1 MSTPRVTGIFVYP
14 VKSLRGC
21 AVPIAELDALGF
33 AGDRRFLVVDESGRF
48 LTQREHTR
56 MAMIDARLAGGML
69 TLSADG
75 AGTVSVPDVS
85 DASARLRSVSVWKQ
99 EGLLAE
105 ECGQTVATWLESCLG
120 TRCSLVRIGSK
131 FQRPVLKRHS
141 HPGDVLAFADG
152 APVLAVSEAS
162 LAVLNEHIAANG
174 GAPVPMNRFRPNL
187 VVDGCAAFAE
197 DTWSHI
203 QIGDA
208 VFRSAGPSDRCI
220 ITTTDQLTGERYKE
234 PLRTI
239 ATFRRNP
246 SNPTEV
252 LFGVNFINE
261 SKTGVIRLG
270 DDVVVNT

>member
-1 MSTPRVTGIFVYP
+1 MSKPRVTGIFVYP
-14 VKSLRGC
+14 VKSLRGY
-21 AVPIAELDALGF
+21 AVPIAGLDALGF
-33 AGDRRFLVVDESGRF
+33 VGDRRFLVVDESGRF
-48 LTQREHTR
+48 LTQREHPR
-56 MAMIDARLAGGML
+56 MAVINARLAGGML

-85 DASARLRSVSVWKQ
+85 DASALLRSVSVWKQ

-105 ECGQTVATWLESCLG
+105 ECGQTVATWLRSCLG

-141 HPGDVLAFADG
+141 QPGDVLAFADG

-187 VVDGCAAFAE
+187 VVDGCAPFAE

-220 ITTTDQLTGERYKE
+220 ITTTDQLTGERGKE
-234 PLRTI
+234 PLRTL

-246 SNPTEV
+246 SDPTEV
-252 LFGVNFINE
+252 FFGVNFINE

-270 DDVVVNT
+270 DDVVVTT